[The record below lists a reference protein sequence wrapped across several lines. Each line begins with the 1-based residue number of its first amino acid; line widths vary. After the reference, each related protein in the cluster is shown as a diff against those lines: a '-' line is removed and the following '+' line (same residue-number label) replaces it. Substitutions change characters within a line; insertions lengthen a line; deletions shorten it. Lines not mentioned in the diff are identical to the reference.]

1 MSKLIRSRKTRLSA
15 VLATAAVSMGILAG
29 PAAAHNT
36 GLVVVDIDRTL
47 NNNNVAVSVPV
58 TAAANICGNVD
69 ILTAQV
75 GQVVACEADANGS
88 SEVRQ
93 GRPGNRNQP

>member
-1 MSKLIRSRKTRLSA
+1 
-15 VLATAAVSMGILAG
+15 MGILAG
-29 PAAAHNT
+29 PASAQNS
-36 GLVVVDIDRTL
+36 GLVGVDIDRTL
-47 NNNNVAVSVPV
+47 NNNNVAVSIPV

-75 GQVVACEADANGS
+75 GQVVACEADANGN

-93 GRPGNRNQP
+93 GQRGNQNRP